1 MAHKQHRGAVTVDHL
16 LTSALAVYAERGQE
30 GFTVGAVTQASG
42 VSLGSLYHHF
52 GSFDG
57 LAAALYC
64 RCMAQVCDE
73 MIEALYRTRTPRTG
87 IQALVR
93 TYLRFIRDHRDAALF
108 LHASSYSGHLAAH
121 AEEIRA
127 LKNEKFGRIAAWMQ
141 PRIAAGQIA
150 PLPEPLLEILVLGP
164 VIEAARRSLTHTFAE
179 LDLDEVV
186 RELPDRIWRSVRP
199 D

>member
-1 MAHKQHRGAVTVDHL
+1 MSPKQQRGAATVDHL
-16 LTSALAVYAERGQE
+16 LTCALRVYAEHGQE
-30 GFTVGAVTQASG
+30 GFTVGAVTSASG

-52 GSFDG
+52 GSFGG

-73 MIEALYRTRTPRTG
+73 MIDALYRTRTTRTG

-93 TYLRFIRDHRDAALF
+93 SYLRFIQEHRDAALF
-108 LHASSYSGHLAAH
+108 LHASSYSGHLATH
-121 AEEIRA
+121 AAEIRA
-127 LKNEKFGRIAAWMQ
+127 LKDEKFGRIAAWMA
-141 PRIAAGQIA
+141 PRIEAGEIA

-164 VIEAARRSLTHTFAE
+164 VIETARRSLTHTFAE
-179 LDLDEVV
+179 LDLDEAV

-199 D
+199 